1 MKAFQTTPDIPA
13 GRLKGAKMQKSKMKK
28 SLGKSAA
35 AIDQDRQIKQ
45 AAELLAEAATLKAG
59 AANHSSHVAADMLH
73 DAEMQEKAAERMMEI
88 RNRPDQLPGGEMAVY
103 DPQNSEAEC
112 NYLTEIGSK
121 PMVKIRASSERL
133 DLIEDAGVLA
143 LATDAAASIENPNSF
158 EKMLAH
164 EMATAHQLAMKMCA
178 QANRNLDEGDQIDT
192 IHTAFLLGQASKL
205 MKMFQTGMQTLV
217 KSKKGGR
224 QEMVVQH
231 IHVEKDAK
239 AVVAGK
245 MDYPAQHRGDEFSE
259 EEEDYE
265 E

>member
-1 MKAFQTTPDIPA
+1 
-13 GRLKGAKMQKSKMKK
+13 MQKSKMKRGP
-28 SLGKSAA
+28 GKSAA
-35 AIDQDRQIKQ
+35 AIDQDQQIKL

-59 AANHSSHVAADMLH
+59 AANQSYCVAADMLH
-73 DAEMQEKAAERMMEI
+73 DAEMQEKAAERMLEVK
-88 RNRPDQLPGGEMAVY
+88 NKPDQLPGGEMAVY
-103 DPQNSEAEC
+103 DPQNSGSEC

-143 LATDAAASIENPNSF
+143 LATDAAASIENPNPF

-164 EMATAHQLAMKMCA
+164 EMAAAHQLAMRMYA
-178 QANRNLDEGDQIDT
+178 EANRNLDEGDQID
-192 IHTAFLLGQASKL
+192 IVHTNFLLGQATKL
-205 MKMFQTGMQTLV
+205 MKTFQTGMQTLL

-245 MDYPAQHRGDEFSE
+245 MDYPAQHLGGEFSE
-259 EEEDYE
+259 EEENYE